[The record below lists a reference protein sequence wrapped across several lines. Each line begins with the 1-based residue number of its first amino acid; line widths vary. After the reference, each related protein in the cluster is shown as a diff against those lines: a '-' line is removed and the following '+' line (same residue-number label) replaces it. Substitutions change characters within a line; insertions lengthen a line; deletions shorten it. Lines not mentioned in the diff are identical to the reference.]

1 MKDIIFLA
9 KERADAFGVK
19 NVIIASIGDGANLVC
34 DTFATESYT
43 VVALG
48 NTPDTDQE
56 RRDFAERQKKLE
68 DRGAKV
74 LLVDRTLFQALSHGK
89 TYTIGDKE
97 HTFAGDYFGGV
108 SLNEVIEK
116 AGKDPQYGAVHILY
130 QTIQQL
136 FSDGPRMCIE
146 IAMAAADAGV
156 LPTDRDCISIDRP
169 LPQSGC
175 PHAAMVLR
183 PSKTEDLLKWNSFR
197 VKDLVMV
204 PGPRDQWFKGGH
216 IWSEG

>member
-1 MKDIIFLA
+1 MSDIISLA
-9 KERADAFGVK
+9 KERADAFGVR
-19 NVIIASIGDGANLVC
+19 NVIIASIAEGANLVC
-34 DTFATESYT
+34 DTFGTTTYR
-43 VVALG
+43 VIALG
-48 NTPDTDQE
+48 NTPQTDEE
-56 RRDFAERQKKLE
+56 RRAIAALE
-68 DRGAKV
+68 ERGAEV
-74 LLVDRTLFQALSHGK
+74 LLIERTLFQALSHGK
-89 TYTIGDKE
+89 AYTIGGKD

-108 SLNEVIEK
+108 GLNEVIEK
-116 AGKDPQYGAVHILY
+116 AGKDPRYGAIHILY

-146 IAMAAADAGV
+146 IALAAADAGV
-156 LPTDRDCISIDRP
+156 LPTDQDCVSIDRP

-183 PSKTEDLLKWNSFR
+183 PSRTEDLLKWSSFR